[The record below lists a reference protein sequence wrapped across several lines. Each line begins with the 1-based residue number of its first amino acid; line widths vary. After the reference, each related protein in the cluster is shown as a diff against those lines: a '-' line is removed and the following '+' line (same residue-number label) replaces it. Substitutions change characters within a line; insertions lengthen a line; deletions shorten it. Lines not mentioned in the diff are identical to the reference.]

1 MNLKMMEGLIGAGIN
16 GNLMDTPISVFQ
28 EASRKGDTATMERA
42 MGYAGE
48 LADKAEK
55 YRAEVDNGM
64 KEEAQEVK
72 EKSKLEREEAIQKH
86 RQERE
91 KLEERIEE
99 NRSTDINTDTVEIS
113 EEGKALLKD
122 KIDLDNTSSDEIKT
136 DTVKDP
142 VTYTKTGEVVPMEQS
157 ADISVSV

>member
-64 KEEAQEVK
+64 KEEAKEVK